1 MLAVGSVVT
10 VGGLVLAICSDP
22 LSAPYF
28 GAAFALFIAFGF
40 VGTYLAPYIAG
51 FAERVSIRMS
61 FLTPEELEES
71 FKEEEENPH
80 PGDNLV
86 TEGLK
91 ETQNAVKGDQCKQLP
106 FLRFNLGVSEFAVG
120 NFAGATDAYKNAL
133 ATASA
138 ENLEDGLA
146 VASINDLEVFLHY
159 CPGIRS
165 ADDCKKVRDMS
176 DDLKQQFV
184 TAAWPVP
191 KTNSNS
197 GDPRPR
203 IRDLWLVANPA
214 GLGWRAKLDNFN
226 EGQDV
231 LTVLW
236 YKYEPKWDLWRGLPD
251 LSREVDFK
259 TTQKDSEGNTHEF
272 RSYLAATGQQSCAQ
286 GGDYKAEFYMNGKR
300 VNLQPPPHVSMKSS
314 SFSAAIFRD
323 LNVSL
328 CHPDDWDVRM
338 RNKLADQFMGAGY
351 KDKAGSKGIF
361 AFEYYFPRVSLDES
375 AKRSFALLSMKGLN
389 AENLHFRIADN
400 EPNTCLMYP
409 IDQTVLHLKSEDNS
423 VMALA

>member
-1 MLAVGSVVT
+1 MQNIGFGSEWTGPEKTTKEATTLWRKLQEEIGEVRDKLILLTISVVVFVAALGCLTLAELWRHNRYRRDVMPAVGSVVT

-22 LSAPYF
+22 VSAPYF

-71 FKEEEENPH
+71 VKEEEETPH

-86 TEGLK
+86 MEGLR
-91 ETQNAVKGDQCKQLP
+91 ETQNAVRGDQSKQLP

-214 GLGWRAKLDNFN
+214 GLGWRAKLDKF
-226 EGQDV
+226 
-231 LTVLW
+231 
-236 YKYEPKWDLWRGLPD
+236 
-251 LSREVDFK
+251 
-259 TTQKDSEGNTHEF
+259 
-272 RSYLAATGQQSCAQ
+272 
-286 GGDYKAEFYMNGKR
+286 
-300 VNLQPPPHVSMKSS
+300 
-314 SFSAAIFRD
+314 
-323 LNVSL
+323 
-328 CHPDDWDVRM
+328 
-338 RNKLADQFMGAGY
+338 
-351 KDKAGSKGIF
+351 
-361 AFEYYFPRVSLDES
+361 
-375 AKRSFALLSMKGLN
+375 
-389 AENLHFRIADN
+389 
-400 EPNTCLMYP
+400 
-409 IDQTVLHLKSEDNS
+409 
-423 VMALA
+423 